1 MVSLFGR
8 GFESHQLHKE
18 VIIYYTDSYLFFY
31 VLSFSFHFFYILCF
45 HRQTVIKDNK
55 HYITCT
61 FNI

>member
-31 VLSFSFHFFYILCF
+31 VLSFLFHFCTSYAFTG
-45 HRQTVIKDNK
+45 RQ
-55 HYITCT
+55 
-61 FNI
+61 